1 MRVSFCYFHNN
12 DKMKGRDRFE
22 NLSLLKADRPSGLSL
37 RDNTGAKTTVNVR
50 IECGDELVGGWRI
63 CSALEQRV
71 AATL

>member
-22 NLSLLKADRPSGLSL
+22 NLSL